1 MTRNDGHLTNN
12 IVKYADDTIIT
23 GRFTNYDKSSYREE
37 INLAEWWTDNNLLLN
52 VNKTMEQENSF

>member
-1 MTRNDGHLTNN
+1 MNN

-52 VNKTMEQENSF
+52 VNKTMRQVNSF